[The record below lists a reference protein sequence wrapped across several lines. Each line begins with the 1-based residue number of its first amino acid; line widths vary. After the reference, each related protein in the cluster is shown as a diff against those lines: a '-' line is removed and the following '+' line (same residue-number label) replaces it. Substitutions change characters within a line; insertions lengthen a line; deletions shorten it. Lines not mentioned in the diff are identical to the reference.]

1 MAQLTLS
8 SGQTLKLGKE
18 LGAGGEGA
26 VSTIVGSRDMVAK
39 IYHPHR
45 LNRALE
51 AKLRTMVANA
61 PHDATRNS
69 KLNHVSIAWP
79 TDIVLDNGAF
89 VGYIMPKIP
98 KSDNLYDL
106 LQPQQRAK
114 QHGKLNHRHL
124 YRTARNLA
132 IAMDAIH
139 QKGYVIGDVNFK
151 NALFNDDALITIV
164 DCDSM
169 QVTDQRGIV
178 HHCLVGVPEY
188 TPPELQGKDFATT
201 TRTPQHDAFG
211 LAVLIFQLLMQ
222 GFHPFAG
229 RPTPQAP
236 DVEQSHIYCLTKGIF
251 PYLAGQV
258 FVPPK
263 AAPPYVCLPGQLRTL
278 FERAFTQPGSRPTPS
293 AWEHAISL
301 VEQRLIPCSNDA
313 HHYYPSDGHC
323 VICEVDYNVGR
334 RTRTSTAP
342 MSQTTGLQVPLTPPS
357 STPSRPTPTP
367 ATPNRPTSVPQ
378 TAPSAKPATAPAT
391 SIPPL
396 PQTPATS
403 RPPVATPRRN
413 TNSLRQWVI
422 PIIII
427 VVAGASILN
436 MFGGNSTEDA
446 TPTVAPTPQQVTEPT
461 STATEVEPTN
471 AIPSVVTAP
480 TAPST
485 TIGACT
491 NDNIVAAVYPM
502 LPAKQQSAL
511 RPAQIATSL
520 NARYPAVISLPE
532 LIPNTQTVLPWST
545 LVDGCQAVGLQL
557 SDPYQYN
564 TASFIGC
571 TSASCPEL
579 AQRTVVAQAA
589 ALVMRNNDL
598 WPTLNLDAS
607 SAALPQFVQGVRSS
621 DSSRIINVAIVSA
634 DAPARVM
641 SEQILPIVQKPLVT
655 LRNNK
660 AFWLDQGQSVV
671 SNKSIVGTAS
681 YAATSGLTTASSSTA
696 SQWVRTVDFTGARW
710 QTGALV
716 SATEYRGWWQ
726 ECGQRG
732 DDSPA
737 CMYIADV
744 TVLDTQRI
752 AIVYVAG
759 LPQSIADTIAPLA
772 RPQGSQATPN
782 MEQPWRITAMPD
794 ARALELQNEQNV
806 RVTITLY
813 APSDEQLFL
822 DALRQNDIDLAI
834 VDHESASVVLQ
845 AIANSTDTTQLRLE
859 LQPSGGVYST
869 NVQR

>member
-8 SGQTLKLGKE
+8 SGQALKLGKE

-79 TDIVLDNGAF
+79 TDIVLDNGTF

-106 LQPQQRAK
+106 LQPQQRTK
-114 QHGKLNHRHL
+114 QHAQLNHRHL

-151 NALFNDDALITIV
+151 NALFNDNALITIV

-169 QVTDQRGIV
+169 QVTDQRGVI

-236 DVEQSHIYCLTKGIF
+236 DVEQSHIYCLKNRIF
-251 PYLAGQV
+251 PYLAGQL

-293 AWEHAISL
+293 DWEHAISL
-301 VEQRLIPCSNDA
+301 VEQRLVPCANDA

-342 MSQTTGLQVPLTPPS
+342 SSQTTGLQVPLTPPPAAPTRPPT
-357 STPSRPTPTP
+357 TPAPTP
-367 ATPNRPTSVPQ
+367 AVKP
-378 TAPSAKPATAPAT
+378 APAPAAKPAPA
-391 SIPPL
+391 SAGVPPL
-396 PQTPATS
+396 PQTPTTS
-403 RPPVATPRRN
+403 RPAAAPRSN
-413 TNSLRQWVI
+413 TNPLRQWVI
-422 PIIII
+422 PVIII

-436 MFGGNSTEDA
+436 MFGGSSTQE
-446 TPTVAPTPQQVTEPT
+446 TTVTVAPTVTQATEPAA
-461 STATEVEPTN
+461 TATQVEATN
-471 AIPSVVTAP
+471 AVPSAVIAP

-485 TIGACT
+485 AISACT
-491 NDNIVAAVYPM
+491 NDDIVAAVYPM
-502 LPAKQQSAL
+502 LPAEQQRAL
-511 RPAQIATSL
+511 RPTQLATSL
-520 NARYPAVISLPE
+520 VARFPAVIALPE

-557 SDPYQYN
+557 SDPYQSN

-579 AQRTVVAQAA
+579 EQRTVVAQAA
-589 ALVMRNNDL
+589 TLVMRNNDL
-598 WPTLNLDAS
+598 WPTLNLDSS
-607 SAALPQFVQGVRSS
+607 SAALPQFVPGIRMS
-621 DSSRIINVAIVSA
+621 DSSRVINVAIVSA
-634 DAPARVM
+634 DTPARVM
-641 SEQILPIVQKPLVT
+641 SEQVMPIVQKPLVT
-655 LRNNK
+655 IRNNK
-660 AFWLDQGQSVV
+660 AFWIDQGQSSVR
-671 SNKSIVGTAS
+671 NAPNMGTVG
-681 YAATSGLTTASSSTA
+681 YAAQSGFMSTYSGA
-696 SQWVRTVDFTGARW
+696 MPQFTRTVDFTGARW
-710 QTGALV
+710 RNGATV

-732 DDSPA
+732 DNSPA

-759 LPQSIADTIAPLA
+759 LPQSIADTVAPLA
-772 RPQGSQATPN
+772 RPQEQGAANMAQA
-782 MEQPWRITAMPD
+782 WRITAMPD
-794 ARALELQNEQNV
+794 ARSVELQNEQNV
-806 RVTITLY
+806 RVMITLY
-813 APSDEQLFL
+813 APNDEQLFR

-845 AIANSTDTTQLRLE
+845 AIANGTDTTQLRLE